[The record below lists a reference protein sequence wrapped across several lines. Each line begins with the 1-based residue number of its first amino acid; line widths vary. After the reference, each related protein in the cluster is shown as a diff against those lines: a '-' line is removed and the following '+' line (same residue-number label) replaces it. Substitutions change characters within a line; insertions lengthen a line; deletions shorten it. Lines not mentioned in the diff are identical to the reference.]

1 MALRI
6 SLEPRRL
13 LLCRV
18 SPFRL
23 LAKLLQEIL
32 ELSAE
37 VVLSQLTKNTV
48 LVVF

>member
-6 SLEPRRL
+6 SLEPRWL
-13 LLCRV
+13 LLRRMA
-18 SPFRL
+18 SFGL

-32 ELSAE
+32 ELVTE
-37 VVLSQLTKNTV
+37 VVFGQFNKNTV